1 MDNFSSI
8 SFSQAAFEHK
18 PYPHFCVISIFKDGL
33 EHQLFNWLEQ
43 TADWS
48 LTETEFYEQYEF
60 SLLDVNLPDSLKFLV
75 DISITKKIEAEF
87 KKSFGANFL
96 QVVGITAHKL
106 TDGQRIGVHN
116 DFINGDETHRLVIHL
131 NPGWTDEKGG
141 YLMLFNSSS
150 SEDVSKVIKPLNNSG
165 FGFEISRN
173 SHHAISKIHDF
184 TRYSL
189 VYTFKEV

>member
-1 MDNFSSI
+1 MDNFISI
-8 SFSQAAFEHK
+8 DFSQASFESK
-18 PYPHFCVISIFKDGL
+18 PYPHFCAISILKEGL
-33 EHQLFNWLEQ
+33 ENTLYKWLKQ
-43 TADWS
+43 TEDWS

-75 DISITKKIEAEF
+75 DISTTNEIEAEF
-87 KKSFGANFL
+87 KKSFGTNSL
-96 QVVGITAHKL
+96 QLVGITAHKL

-141 YLMLFNSSS
+141 YLMLFNSAS

-165 FGFEISRN
+165 FGFEISKN

-184 TRYSL
+184 TRFSL